1 MITDYKNH
9 VRSQTR
15 SAATVRARDHY
26 IDKLAAALDVETAT
40 APQIETWLHSHGWA
54 PTSINSALASV
65 RHFYRWAVRY
75 GYLDSDPTLYMPRV
89 REPRKMG
96 RIASDQ
102 TIARAVMRVP
112 VDTRA
117 MILLGA
123 ECGLRRS
130 EIAKV
135 HRNDIEGEWLYI
147 VGKGGHQR
155 IAAMSPELLELL
167 ELLPARGFLFPAK
180 DGPGHLSGDAV
191 YRRIRRAVGVNTHS
205 LRHRAGTAV
214 FEGTGNNL
222 RVAQEFLGHA
232 TSATTSKYVHTT
244 RADLKRAAEAA
255 RLAA

>member
-1 MITDYKNH
+1 MIHEYKIH

-40 APQIETWLHSHGWA
+40 APEIETWLHSHGWA

-75 GYLDSDPTLYMPRV
+75 GHLETDPTLYLHRV

-102 TIARAVMRVP
+102 TIVHAVMRVP
-112 VDTRA
+112 VDTRV

-135 HRNDIEGEWLYI
+135 HRNDIEDEWLYVI
-147 VGKGGHQR
+147 GKGGHQR
-155 IAAMSPELLELL
+155 IVPMSPELRDLIQ
-167 ELLPARGFLFPAK
+167 LLPSRGYLFPSAH
-180 DGPGHLSGDAV
+180 GRGHLAPDAV

-244 RADLKRAAEAA
+244 REDLRRAAAA
-255 RLAA
+255 SRLAA